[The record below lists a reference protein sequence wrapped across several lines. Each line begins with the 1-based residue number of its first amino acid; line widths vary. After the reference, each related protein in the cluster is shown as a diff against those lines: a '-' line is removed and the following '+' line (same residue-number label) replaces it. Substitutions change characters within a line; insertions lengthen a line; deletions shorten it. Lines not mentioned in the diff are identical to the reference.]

1 MAPASTSSAR
11 PRWRI
16 RLDGASWTPAAFLPG
31 ESPLFSLTHN
41 PPSQVTL
48 FPRDKTRINGLS
60 WMMAAH
66 WEPVRQTL
74 QLKQSVR
81 LAIQSLAASSIY
93 WCIKCFATSGNIAL
107 LCIIVTLR
115 LHMLGH
121 LYTVSVWKSMRHD
134 LLQQLVEKMVQLW
147 HCQQFS
153 AYFSKPCVVLG
164 PYMTPLLSD
173 WFWAPG
179 LPCMQGIRLFF
190 FPTNWAIIIV
200 RVSSSCGV
208 WASFHL
214 FNELSQSKLQ
224 AAGGSPFNT
233 YFMNVLNARVPT
245 HTHATRRV
253 LCVVSAWKLCATS
266 DNSFLK

>member
-1 MAPASTSSAR
+1 MYNRYAEVAYAR
-11 PRWRI
+11 PFIHSICLEEHEAWPLTAARGE
-16 RLDGASWTPAAFLPG
+16 DGTTVALSTIFCIFFKTVCSFRPLYDTTAQWLILSTGAALHAG
-31 ESPLFSLTHN
+31 
-41 PPSQVTL
+41 
-48 FPRDKTRINGLS
+48 D
-60 WMMAAH
+60 
-66 WEPVRQTL
+66 QT
-74 QLKQSVR
+74 V
-81 LAIQSLAASSIY
+81 
-93 WCIKCFATSGNIAL
+93 
-107 LCIIVTLR
+107 
-115 LHMLGH
+115 
-121 LYTVSVWKSMRHD
+121 
-134 LLQQLVEKMVQLW
+134 
-147 HCQQFS
+147 
-153 AYFSKPCVVLG
+153 
-164 PYMTPLLSD
+164 
-173 WFWAPG
+173 
-179 LPCMQGIRLFF
+179 F